1 MVGNRTGSPR
11 SARAGIAMSH
21 KTSDS
26 RKAHVGQRTER
37 WGMVLKRAEQ
47 SMLRAKAVAL
57 KPAGLTLAQ
66 YVALDAL
73 DAEPGITA
81 ASLARACLVTPQA
94 MMVVLKAMDEQG
106 LIARAAHPR
115 HASVLELRLT
125 DVGLEALHNG
135 RECLVPVERRLDDAL
150 NSEAARTLIVLL
162 KRIIDA
168 THSSED

>member
-1 MVGNRTGSPR
+1 M
-11 SARAGIAMSH
+11 SAKGPAGREPALAS
-21 KTSDS
+21 
-26 RKAHVGQRTER
+26 RTER

-47 SMLRAKAVAL
+47 SMLRAKAAAL

-73 DAEPGITA
+73 DAEPGMTA

-115 HASVLELRLT
+115 HANVLELRLT
-125 DVGLEALHNG
+125 EVGHEALHNA
-135 RECLVPVERRLDDAL
+135 RESVAPVGQRLDDAVGADGAL
-150 NSEAARTLIVLL
+150 ALVALL
-162 KRIIDA
+162 TRIIEA
-168 THSSED
+168 TERSED